1 MVPGYLLVTRLEML
15 DTIAALVVP
24 HAAPQTLCCEME
36 DRSTEWVQVPF
47 AQLAKRPA
55 NDPPRFEFSCSAPVA
70 CTAPKETCKTVGT
83 VRSSGQ

>member
-1 MVPGYLLVTRLEML
+1 MPTLFATITGILLF
-15 DTIAALVVP
+15 LVVP